1 MFYNCDLPCDF
12 GTSCY
17 NSIIEK
23 SCSKVNY
30 LVYLSASCLLNC
42 HLLAI
47 ATGMSMNTSMDRAGS
62 ALYLDSKLNSLSSIV
77 LEIQC
82 FEFK

>member
-1 MFYNCDLPCDF
+1 MRNFEEYLAVRTCTRILKIVAINRLNMVSLSSRVNFIPCKINKCDLPCDF

-30 LVYLSASCLLNC
+30 LVYLSAFCLLTVIC
-42 HLLAI
+42 
-47 ATGMSMNTSMDRAGS
+47 
-62 ALYLDSKLNSLSSIV
+62 
-77 LEIQC
+77 
-82 FEFK
+82 